1 MNNNDHSNDNND
13 NLNDDNDNDN
23 LTSFIP
29 LYNDLLHN
37 A

>member
-13 NLNDDNDNDN
+13 NLNDDNDIDN
-23 LTSFIP
+23 LTSLIP
-29 LYNDLLHN
+29 LYNDFLHN

>member
-23 LTSFIP
+23 LTSLIP
-29 LYNDLLHN
+29 LYKDFLHN

>member
-1 MNNNDHSNDNND
+1 MNNKDHSNDNND

-23 LTSFIP
+23 LTSLIP
-29 LYNDLLHN
+29 LYNDFLHN

>member
-23 LTSFIP
+23 LTSLIP
-29 LYNDLLHN
+29 LYNDFLHN

>member
-29 LYNDLLHN
+29 LYNDFLHN

>member
-29 LYNDLLHN
+29 SYNDFLHN